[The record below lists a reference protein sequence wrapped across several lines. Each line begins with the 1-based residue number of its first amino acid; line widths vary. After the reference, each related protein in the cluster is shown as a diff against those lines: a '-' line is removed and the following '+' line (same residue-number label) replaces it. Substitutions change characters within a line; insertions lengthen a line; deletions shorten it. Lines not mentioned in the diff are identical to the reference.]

1 MKRISL
7 IAICLLAM
15 VQQSMSQKFLDIYQN
30 GNIVSSV
37 ATADIDS
44 MVVGDDA
51 NARSV
56 DFYHGGEVFH
66 HTITNSIDSVKLF
79 RAEDEPLVYLGIVGF
94 NQELYEKPFGV
105 LDKSTASG
113 FKTFVSNLSRK
124 DGTLLYYGVD
134 HALDMLSSQDFPT
147 NFSSVNLITFTD
159 GLDQGSLMMNGSY
172 STDEQYLNAVNQRIK
187 NTTVKGLPLTAY
199 SLGLRGS
206 DVTNYTLF
214 QSNLNKLAS
223 SADKAFEVS
232 SMSAVRSKL
241 QEISDQIISISNK
254 QTISMR
260 IPGQSN
266 GTLIRFTFDGNAAA
280 NSSLYIEGTFN
291 LSDRSLRDVS
301 YHGIKAES
309 GSFIQGKQDGI
320 FVTYTFTGLQRKDG
334 NGLIPTSN
342 IKQYYKSATA
352 TSWQVNSEFTP
363 DNNTQTTI
371 THAGT
376 VIMLVLDCSSSLG
389 SQFGDMQSYAKDFID
404 RVTEN
409 AASHVERPFGNH
421 SVGVGE
427 TYVVNG
433 VEFRMVAIEG
443 GTFMMGASEQDS
455 YADSDEKPAHQVT
468 LDGFSIGETEV
479 TQELWVAVMGS
490 NPSYF
495 KGNKLPVERVSWNDC
510 QTFITKLNELTG
522 QTFRLPT
529 EAEWEYAARGGTNT
543 SLYNGENI
551 NILGKNNS
559 PNLDPLAWYGG
570 NCGQDY
576 TESAGCDVSHGYD
589 ISGWSEKQ
597 YNDSKGGTH
606 PVGLKQ
612 PNASGLYDMLGN
624 VWEWCQDRYGSYSSS
639 SQTNPTGPS
648 SGSDR
653 VYRGGSWCSSARG
666 CRVSCR
672 ISGAPSLTYNS
683 LGFRLAQ

>member
-44 MVVGDDA
+44 MVVGDNA

-66 HTITNSIDSVKLF
+66 HTMANSIDSVKLF

-105 LDKSTASG
+105 LQKSSASD

-134 HALDMLSSQDFPT
+134 HAIDMLSSQDFPT
-147 NFSSVNLITFTD
+147 NFASVNLITFTD

-187 NTTVKGLPLTAY
+187 NTKVKGLPLTAY

-206 DVTNYTLF
+206 DVTNYNLF

-266 GTLIRFTFDGNAAA
+266 GTLIRFTFDGNSAA

-309 GSFIQGKQDGI
+309 GSVIQGKQDCI
-320 FVTYTFTGLQRKDG
+320 FVTYTFTGLQRMDG

-352 TSWQVNSEFTP
+352 TSWQVNSEFSP
-363 DNNTQTTI
+363 ENNTQTTI
-371 THAGT
+371 SHAGT

-389 SQFGDMQSYAKDFID
+389 SQFSDMQSYAKDFID
-404 RVTEN
+404 RVAEN
-409 AASHVERPFGNH
+409 AATHMERPFGN
-421 SVGVGE
+421 SIEGVGG

-433 VEFRMVAIEG
+433 VEFRMVAVEG
-443 GTFMMGASEQDS
+443 GTFQMGATSEQQSPDGN
-455 YADSDEKPAHQVT
+455 EKPVHQVT
-468 LDGFSIGETEV
+468 LSSFSIGETEV
-479 TQELWVAVMGS
+479 TQELWEAVMGS

-495 KGNKLPVERVSWNDC
+495 KGSQLPVECVSWNDC
-510 QTFITKLNELTG
+510 QTFITKLNQLTG

-529 EAEWEYAARGGTNT
+529 EAEWEYAARSGNQSKGYQYSGSN
-543 SLYNGENI
+543 NIGEV
-551 NILGKNNS
+551 
-559 PNLDPLAWYGG
+559 AWYDG
-570 NCGQDY
+570 NSSSKTHDVALKAPNELGL
-576 TESAGCDVSHGYD
+576 CDMS
-589 ISGWSEKQ
+589 
-597 YNDSKGGTH
+597 
-606 PVGLKQ
+606 
-612 PNASGLYDMLGN
+612 GN

-639 SQTNPTGPS
+639 SQTNPQGPS
-648 SGSDR
+648 SGFNR
-653 VYRGGSWCSSARG
+653 VARGGSWYDYAG
-666 CRVSCR
+666 DCRVSHR
-672 ISGAPSLTYNS
+672 SGLTPSYSNFDI
-683 LGFRLAQ
+683 GFRLAQ

>member
-1 MKRISL
+1 MKRLSL
-7 IAICLLAM
+7 IAISLLAM

-56 DFYHGGEVFH
+56 DFYHDGEVFH
-66 HTITNSIDSVKLF
+66 RTMASSIDSVKLF

-105 LDKSTASG
+105 LDKSSASD
-113 FKTFVSNLSRK
+113 FKMFVSNLSRK

-134 HALDMLSSQDFPT
+134 HAIDMLSSQEFPT
-147 NFSSVNLITFTD
+147 NFASVNLITFTD

-187 NTTVKGLPLTAY
+187 NTKVKGLPLTAY

-206 DVTNYTLF
+206 DVTNYNLF

-254 QTISMR
+254 QTINMR

-266 GTLIRFTFDGNAAA
+266 GTLIRFTFDGNSAA

-291 LSDRSLRDVS
+291 LADRSLRDVS

-309 GSFIQGKQDGI
+309 GSVIPGKQDGI
-320 FVTYTFTGLQRKDG
+320 FVTYTFTGLQRMDG

-352 TSWQVNSEFTP
+352 TSWQVNSEFSP
-363 DNNTQTTI
+363 ENNTQTTI
-371 THAGT
+371 SHAGT

-404 RVTEN
+404 RVAEN
-409 AASHVERPFGNH
+409 AAMERPFGNIG
-421 SVGVGE
+421 VGIGVGE
-427 TYVVNG
+427 AIDLGLPSGTLWANCNVGASSPEEYGLYFAWGETQGYTSDTSDGHSFDWESYKWCNGSYARMTKYCTRSSYGHNGFTDGLTELLPEDDAATANWGSDWRMPSIEQFDELFFSEYTTTEWTTMNG
-433 VEFRMVAIEG
+433 VIGRKITSKSNGNSIFL
-443 GTFMMGASEQDS
+443 
-455 YADSDEKPAHQVT
+455 PA
-468 LDGFSIGETEV
+468 DGFRS
-479 TQELWVAVMGS
+479 VA
-490 NPSYF
+490 
-495 KGNKLPVERVSWNDC
+495 
-510 QTFITKLNELTG
+510 
-522 QTFRLPT
+522 
-529 EAEWEYAARGGTNT
+529 
-543 SLYNGENI
+543 SLYDVG
-551 NILGKNNS
+551 
-559 PNLDPLAWYGG
+559 
-570 NCGQDY
+570 
-576 TESAGCDVSHGYD
+576 SAYYWSRSLSTYYSYCAGYL
-589 ISGWSEKQ
+589 SF
-597 YNDSKGGTH
+597 
-606 PVGLKQ
+606 
-612 PNASGLYDMLGN
+612 
-624 VWEWCQDRYGSYSSS
+624 
-639 SQTNPTGPS
+639 S
-648 SGSDR
+648 SGGVYGEYDYRYYGRSVRPVR
-653 VYRGGSWCSSARG
+653 VQ
-666 CRVSCR
+666 
-672 ISGAPSLTYNS
+672 N
-683 LGFRLAQ
+683 

>member
-1 MKRISL
+1 
-7 IAICLLAM
+7 M

-56 DFYHGGEVFH
+56 DFYHDGEVFH
-66 HTITNSIDSVKLF
+66 HTMANRIDSVKLF

-105 LDKSTASG
+105 LDKSSASD

-134 HALDMLSSQDFPT
+134 HAIDMLSSQDFPT
-147 NFSSVNLITFTD
+147 NFASVNLITFTD

-187 NTTVKGLPLTAY
+187 NTKVKGLPLTAY

-206 DVTNYTLF
+206 DVTNYNLF
-214 QSNLNKLAS
+214 QSNLNKLSS

-266 GTLIRFTFDGNAAA
+266 GTLIRFTFNGNSAA

-291 LSDRSLRDVS
+291 LADRSLRDVS

-309 GSFIQGKQDGI
+309 GSVIQGKQDGI
-320 FVTYTFTGLQRKDG
+320 FVTYTFTGLQRMDG

-352 TSWQVNSEFTP
+352 TSWQVNSEFSP
-363 DNNTQTTI
+363 ENNTQTTI
-371 THAGT
+371 SHAGT

-389 SQFGDMQSYAKDFID
+389 SQFSDMQSYAKDFID
-404 RVTEN
+404 RVAEN
-409 AASHVERPFGNH
+409 AATHMERPFGN
-421 SVGVGE
+421 SIGGVGG

-433 VEFRMVAIEG
+433 VEFRMVAVEG
-443 GTFMMGASEQDS
+443 GTFQMGATSEQQS
-455 YADSDEKPAHQVT
+455 PDSDEKPVHQVT
-468 LDGFSIGETEV
+468 LSSFSIGETEV
-479 TQELWVAVMGS
+479 TQELWEAVMGS
-490 NPSYF
+490 NPSRF
-495 KGNKLPVERVSWNDC
+495 EGSQLPVERVSWNDC
-510 QTFITKLNELTG
+510 QTFITKLNQLTG

-529 EAEWEYAARGGTNT
+529 EAEWDYAARGGNQ
-543 SLYNGENI
+543 SKGYQYSGSNNIGEV
-551 NILGKNNS
+551 
-559 PNLDPLAWYGG
+559 AWYDG
-570 NCGQDY
+570 NSSSK
-576 TESAGCDVSHGYD
+576 THDVA
-589 ISGWSEKQ
+589 
-597 YNDSKGGTH
+597 
-606 PVGLKQ
+606 LKA
-612 PNASGLYDMLGN
+612 PNELGLYDMSGN
-624 VWEWCQDRYGSYSSS
+624 VWEWCQDWYGSYSSS
-639 SQTNPTGPS
+639 SQTNPQGPS
-648 SGSDR
+648 SGSSR
-653 VYRGGSWCSSARG
+653 VIRGGSWDGNARI
-666 CRVSCR
+666 CRVSHR
-672 ISGAPSLTYNS
+672 LNYSPSGTGTD

>member
-1 MKRISL
+1 MTMKRISL
-7 IAICLLAM
+7 IAISLLAM

-30 GNIVSSV
+30 GDIVSSV

-56 DFYHGGEVFH
+56 DFYHDGEVLH
-66 HTITNSIDSVKLF
+66 HTMANSIDSVKLF

-105 LDKSTASG
+105 LQKSSASD

-134 HALDMLSSQDFPT
+134 HAIDMLSSQDFPT
-147 NFSSVNLITFTD
+147 NFASVNLITFTD

-187 NTTVKGLPLTAY
+187 NTKVKGLPLTAY

-206 DVTNYTLF
+206 DVTNYNLF

-266 GTLIRFTFDGNAAA
+266 GTLIRFTFDGNSAA

-291 LSDRSLRDVS
+291 LADRSLRDVS

-309 GSFIQGKQDGI
+309 GSVIQGKQDGI
-320 FVTYTFTGLQRKDG
+320 FVTYTFTGLQRMDG

-352 TSWQVNSEFTP
+352 TSWQVNSEFSP
-363 DNNTQTTI
+363 ENNTQTTI
-371 THAGT
+371 SHAGT

-389 SQFGDMQSYAKDFID
+389 SQFSDMQSYAKDFID
-404 RVTEN
+404 RVAEN
-409 AASHVERPFGNH
+409 AATHVERPFGNRA
-421 SVGVGE
+421 VGKGE

-433 VEFRMVAIEG
+433 VEFRMVAVEG
-443 GTFMMGASEQDS
+443 GTFQMGATSEQQSPDGN
-455 YADSDEKPAHQVT
+455 EKPVYQVT
-468 LDGFSIGETEV
+468 LSSFSIGETEV
-479 TQELWVAVMGS
+479 TQELWEAVMGS

-495 KGNKLPVERVSWNDC
+495 KGSQLPVECVSWNDC
-510 QTFITKLNELTG
+510 QTFITKLNQLTG

-529 EAEWEYAARGGTNT
+529 EAEWEYAARGGNQ
-543 SLYNGENI
+543 SKGYQYSGSNNIGEV
-551 NILGKNNS
+551 
-559 PNLDPLAWYGG
+559 AWYYD
-570 NCGQDY
+570 NSSSK
-576 TESAGCDVSHGYD
+576 THDVA
-589 ISGWSEKQ
+589 
-597 YNDSKGGTH
+597 
-606 PVGLKQ
+606 LKA
-612 PNASGLYDMLGN
+612 PNELGLYDMSGN
-624 VWEWCQDRYGSYSSS
+624 VWEWCQDWYGSYSSS
-639 SQTNPTGPS
+639 SQTNPQGPS
-648 SGSDR
+648 SGSYR
-653 VYRGGSWCSSARG
+653 VVRGSNWSDDAGD
-666 CRVSCR
+666 CRVSYR
-672 ISGAPSLTYNS
+672 LRGTPSSTNGY

>member
-1 MKRISL
+1 
-7 IAICLLAM
+7 M

-266 GTLIRFTFDGNAAA
+266 GTLIRFTFDGNSAA

-291 LSDRSLRDVS
+291 LADRSLRNVS

-404 RVTEN
+404 RVAEN
-409 AASHVERPFGNH
+409 AATHVERPFVNNTGGIGG
-421 SVGVGE
+421 S
-427 TYVVNG
+427 YVVNG
-433 VEFRMVAIEG
+433 VEFRMVAVEG
-443 GTFMMGASEQDS
+443 GTFQMGATPEQQS
-455 YADSDEKPAHQVT
+455 QYGDEKPVHQVT
-468 LDGFSIGETEV
+468 LSSFSIGETEV
-479 TQELWVAVMGS
+479 TQELWEAVMGS

-495 KGNKLPVERVSWNDC
+495 KSNNKLPVERVSRDDC
-510 QTFITKLNELTG
+510 QAFIGKLNELTG
-522 QTFRLPT
+522 QFFRLPT
-529 EAEWEYAARGGTNT
+529 EAEWEFAARGGNN
-543 SLYNGENI
+543 SKGYKYSGSNSIGEVAWYNGNSSE
-551 NILGKNNS
+551 KTHEVATKS
-559 PNLDPLAWYGG
+559 PNEL
-570 NCGQDY
+570 
-576 TESAGCDVSHGYD
+576 
-589 ISGWSEKQ
+589 
-597 YNDSKGGTH
+597 
-606 PVGLKQ
+606 
-612 PNASGLYDMLGN
+612 GLYDMSGN
-624 VWEWCQDRYGSYSSS
+624 VNEWCQDWYGSYSSS

-648 SGSDR
+648 SGSYP
-653 VYRGGSWCSSARG
+653 VCRGGCWDAHFSHCRNSSRNFSSSSSG
-666 CRVSCR
+666 VSER
-672 ISGAPSLTYNS
+672 NGL
-683 LGFRLAQ
+683 RLAQ